1 MSQTILIVGA
11 TGKLGEPVA
20 RQLLKEGY
28 AVRVLARDPEKAR
41 TKLGQ
46 AFEIVRGDVE
56 QPASLPAAL
65 EGCHGVH
72 ISLAG
77 GPTRERYAR
86 VEFQGTANVAQAAA
100 KQGLRR
106 LTYLSGASV
115 REENGWFYQ
124 IQAKLKAETALRE
137 SGVAYSIFHC
147 TWFMESLRNLVQGK
161 RAMLIGRQSTP
172 LHWIAAQDFARMVAQ
187 AYRLPEAANKTFC
200 VYGPGATPMQ
210 QALETYC
217 ALVRPDAKVS
227 RMPIW
232 LISIMGILSRDPR
245 LADIAQLMAYFE
257 HYTEADDPTETNTLL
272 GAPTTILEHWCQAQR
287 QLVAT
292 PQPSL
297 PMGGEARLWPTA
309 PPTKLK

>member
-28 AVRVLARDPEKAR
+28 TVRVLARNPEKAR

-46 AFEIVRGDVE
+46 AVEIVQGDVE
-56 QPASLPAAL
+56 LPASLPAAL
-65 EGCHGVH
+65 EGCYGVH

-77 GPTRERYAR
+77 GPTRESYAR

-100 KQGLRR
+100 KQGVKR

-115 REENGWFYQ
+115 REENSWFYQ
-124 IQAKLKAETALRE
+124 IEAKFKAETALRE
-137 SGVAYSIFHC
+137 SGVAYSIFRC
-147 TWFMESLRNLVQGK
+147 SWFMESLPNLVQGK
-161 RAMLIGRQSTP
+161 RAMLIGRQPAP

-187 AYRLPEAANKTFC
+187 AYRLPEAANKTLY
-200 VYGPGATPMQ
+200 VYGPETILMQ

-227 RMPIW
+227 QMPIW
-232 LISIMGILSRDPR
+232 LISILAVLSRDPR
-245 LADIAQLMAYFE
+245 LKDVAQLMAYFE
-257 HYTEADDPTETNTLL
+257 HYTEANDPTEANTLL
-272 GAPTTILEHWCQAQR
+272 GAPTTTLQQWCQAQR
-287 QLVAT
+287 QLAAT
-292 PQPSL
+292 S
-297 PMGGEARLWPTA
+297 
-309 PPTKLK
+309 

>member
-28 AVRVLARDPEKAR
+28 TVRVLARNPEKAR

-46 AFEIVRGDVE
+46 AVEIVQGDVE
-56 QPASLPAAL
+56 LPASLPAAL
-65 EGCHGVH
+65 EGCYGVH

-77 GPTRERYAR
+77 GPTRESYAR

-100 KQGLRR
+100 QQGVKR

-115 REENGWFYQ
+115 REENSWFYQ
-124 IQAKLKAETALRE
+124 IEAKFKAETALRE
-137 SGVAYSIFHC
+137 SGVAYSIFRC
-147 TWFMESLRNLVQGK
+147 SWFMESLPNLVQGK
-161 RAMLIGRQSTP
+161 RAMLIGRQPAP

-187 AYRLPEAANKTFC
+187 AYRLPEAANKTFY
-200 VYGPGATPMQ
+200 VYGPGTILMQ

-227 RMPIW
+227 QMPIW
-232 LISIMGILSRDPR
+232 LISILPVLSRDPR
-245 LADIAQLMAYFE
+245 LKDVAQLMAYFE
-257 HYTEADDPTETNTLL
+257 HYTEANDPTEANTLL
-272 GAPTTILEHWCQAQR
+272 GAPTTTLQQWCQAQR
-287 QLVAT
+287 QLAAT
-292 PQPSL
+292 S
-297 PMGGEARLWPTA
+297 
-309 PPTKLK
+309 